1 MAVSLLR
8 LRDERV
14 GWVVALLVVCA
25 GVGFVAGLS
34 PMLGLTVAFGLA
46 FAVATI
52 ADLTAGVVFFVFLSF
67 LEVITTGSGATITK
81 LAGLVL
87 FGSWFAAN
95 TRTQARS
102 TGARPALYTT
112 LTVACVAL
120 LGWSAI
126 STTWAESAGTA
137 LSSTE
142 RYGLNIL
149 LIPIV
154 VAAVRRREHVV
165 WILTAFVAGA
175 VFSTVDGF
183 LTSTS
188 ASNGGFGRLTGTVG
202 DPNELAAVL
211 VAAIPICLALAGPLR
226 ARPVLRAVTLG
237 AALLCLAGTINTLS
251 RGGLLAL
258 GAVLGAAVLFGG
270 RWRPQATALLVVTAL
285 ATVGYFGVI
294 APLAAQQRV
303 TSADSSGRT
312 DIWTVGWR
320 MVKAHPL
327 NGVGSGNFQN
337 AEVHYLQ
344 APGTISKNGADLI
357 VNVPH
362 VAHNIYLELLAD
374 LGIPGLLAFLGVV
387 AAAIAATIKAA
398 RLFNRQGDREME
410 LIARSMF
417 LVLVGFMTADVFLSG
432 EFAKQLWIAFG
443 VSAALL
449 KLAYAASRP
458 TAAAGLP
465 RVRNS

>member
-1 MAVSLLR
+1 MTASLLR

-14 GWVVALLVVCA
+14 GWMLALLVTCA
-25 GVGFVAGLS
+25 AVGLLAGTS
-34 PMLGLTVAFGLA
+34 PMLGIEAAFGLA

-52 ADLTAGVVFFVFLSF
+52 ADLTVGVVFFVFLSF
-67 LEVITTGSGATITK
+67 LEVINSGSGATITK
-81 LAGLVL
+81 LAGFVL
-87 FGSWFAAN
+87 FGSWFLATA
-95 TRTQARS
+95 RTQART
-102 TGARPALYTT
+102 TGARPALYTS
-112 LTVACVAL
+112 LAVAGVAL
-120 LGWSAI
+120 VGWSAI
-126 STTWAESAGTA
+126 STAWAESAGTA

-154 VAAVRRREHVV
+154 VAAVRRREHVI
-165 WILTAFVAGA
+165 WIMTAFVAGA

-183 LTSTS
+183 LTSSS
-188 ASNGGFGRLTGTVG
+188 AGSGGFGRLTGTVG

-211 VAAIPICLALAGPLR
+211 VAAIPICMGIAGTLR
-226 ARPVLRAVTLG
+226 ARPVLRVLTLG

-258 GAVLGAAVLFGG
+258 GAVLVAAVGFGG
-270 RWRPQATALLVVTAL
+270 RWRPQAIALLLVTAL
-285 ATVGYFGVI
+285 GTVGYFGVI

-320 MVKAHPL
+320 MVQAHPL

-344 APGTISKNGADLI
+344 APGTITKNGANLI

-387 AAAIAATIKAA
+387 SAAIGATIKAA
-398 RLFNRQGDREME
+398 RMFNRQGDREME

-417 LVLVGFMTADVFLSG
+417 LVLVGFMTADLFLSG
-432 EFAKQLWIAFG
+432 EFAKQLWLAFALS
-443 VSAALL
+443 VALL
-449 KLAYAASRP
+449 KLAYTPSRP
-458 TAAAGLP
+458 AAPAGVA
-465 RVRNS
+465 RVAVP

>member
-25 GVGFVAGLS
+25 GVGLVSGIS
-34 PMLGLTVAFGLA
+34 PMLGLSVAFGLA

-67 LEVITTGSGATITK
+67 LEVITSGSGTTITK

-95 TRTQARS
+95 ARTQARS
-102 TGARPALYTT
+102 TRTRPALYTT
-112 LTVACVAL
+112 LAVAGVAL
-120 LGWSAI
+120 FGWSAI
-126 STTWAESAGTA
+126 SATWAESAGTA

-154 VAAVRRREHVV
+154 VAAVRRREHVL

-183 LTSTS
+183 LTSSS
-188 ASNGGFGRLTGTVG
+188 AGSGGFGRLTGTVG

-211 VAAIPICLALAGPLR
+211 VAAIPICLALAGTLR
-226 ARPVLRAVTLG
+226 ARPVLRALTLG

-258 GAVLGAAVLFGG
+258 GAVLLAAVLFGG

-344 APGTISKNGADLI
+344 APGAITKNGANLI

-362 VAHNIYLELLAD
+362 VAHNIYLEVLAD

-398 RLFNRQGDREME
+398 RMFNRQDDREME

-417 LVLVGFMTADVFLSG
+417 LVLVGFMTADIFLSG
-432 EFAKQLWIAFG
+432 EFAKQLWIAFA

-449 KLAYAASRP
+449 KLAYTASGP
-458 TAAAGLP
+458 AVAAGVP
-465 RVRNS
+465 AVRGS

>member
-1 MAVSLLR
+1 MTASLLR
-8 LRDERV
+8 LRDERI
-14 GWVVALLVVCA
+14 GWMVALLVVCA
-25 GVGFVAGLS
+25 VVGLLAGIN
-34 PMLGLTVAFGLA
+34 PMLGISAAFGLA
-46 FAVATI
+46 FAVATV
-52 ADLTAGVVFFVFLSF
+52 ADLTVGVVLFIFLSF
-67 LEVITTGSGATITK
+67 LEVINSGSGASITK

-87 FGSWFAAN
+87 FGSWFATAAH
-95 TRTQARS
+95 TQARG
-102 TGARPALYTT
+102 TGARRAALTS
-112 LTVACVAL
+112 LAVACVAL

-126 STTWAESAGTA
+126 SATWAESAGTA

-154 VAAVRRREHVV
+154 LTAVRRREHVIWV
-165 WILTAFVAGA
+165 VAAFVAGA
-175 VFSTVDGF
+175 VFATVDGF
-183 LTSTS
+183 LTSGGAGS
-188 ASNGGFGRLTGTVG
+188 GGFGRLTGTVG

-211 VAAIPICLALAGPLR
+211 VAAIPICMGIAGTLR
-226 ARPVLRAVTLG
+226 ARPVLRLLTLG
-237 AALLCLAGTINTLS
+237 AALVCLAGTINTLS
-251 RGGLLAL
+251 RGGLLSL
-258 GAVLGAAVLFGG
+258 GAVLVAAVVFGG
-270 RWRPQATALLVVTAL
+270 RWRPQAVALLLVTAL
-285 ATVGYFGVI
+285 GTLGYFVVI

-320 MVKAHPL
+320 MVQAHPL

-344 APGTISKNGADLI
+344 APGTISQNGADLI
-357 VNVPH
+357 VTVPH

-387 AAAIAATIKAA
+387 VAAIGATIKAA
-398 RLFNRQGDREME
+398 RMFRRNGDREME

-432 EFAKQLWIAFG
+432 EFSKQLWLAFAI
-443 VSAALL
+443 SAALL
-449 KLAYAASRP
+449 KLAYAAPHSAATAGP
-458 TAAAGLP
+458 TSVG
-465 RVRNS
+465 VS